1 MTVEI
6 CNRMSINKIN
16 LVIFL
21 AFFIIPTM
29 EKESIMKHYT
39 DLFVDYPKD
48 SLFLKLQ
55 KKLTKLLNSLEL
67 KDKDI
72 ILAIS
77 WGADSMIVVSQV
89 LYYFW
94 KNKLNLTKIH
104 IAHCN
109 HKIRP
114 ESEDEAKFMSDF
126 FSGLD
131 FHLYERNWWNEDEN
145 SLRNRRYSQFSSLQE
160 STKASYIFLGHHLND
175 RVESTFLN
183 LMRGAWLNGF
193 LNMREVENHHLLPDE
208 CKVCRP
214 LLETSKSEI
223 LIICNEVWIP
233 FFEDKTN
240 QDVSVSKRNR
250 VRNQILNPVST
261 YWTENWE
268 ENKFLE
274 SFAWIYKQLEN
285 IENSNSS
292 KDLKIMPSFPLWN
305 AEFSYL
311 RRKNILECN
320 ENDVFDLFHTL
331 KIQTSATVVNEWK
344 AWLKTWKNGYK
355 YIWWVYFFIHEKRL
369 FILKA
374 GKEFWRRKGNADE
387 NIMVW
392 IKNMGNIRF
401 FGFDLEIPRD
411 ELIWWEVRL
420 PKDGDIFAGK
430 KRSRWALNQKIPMRW
445 RDWIPLAIKDR
456 KVIHMWKNIW
466 K

>member
-1 MTVEI
+1 MKRE
-6 CNRMSINKIN
+6 NSINHYKN
-16 LVIFL
+16 LFN
-21 AFFIIPTM
+21 
-29 EKESIMKHYT
+29 E
-39 DLFVDYPKD
+39 YPQN

-55 KKLTKLLNSLEL
+55 KKLTELLNSLEL
-67 KDKDI
+67 EWKDI
-72 ILAIS
+72 ILAVS
-77 WGADSMIVVSQV
+77 WWADSMVVASQI

-94 KNKLNLTKIH
+94 KNKLDFKKIH

-114 ESEDEAKFMSDF
+114 ESETEARFMSDF

-131 FHLYERNWWNEDEN
+131 FHLYEREWWNEDEN
-145 SLRNRRYSQFSSLQE
+145 SLRNRRYSQFSSLQK

-183 LMRGAWLNGF
+183 LMRGAWINGF
-193 LNMREVENHHLLPDE
+193 LNMREVENHHLLPNE

-214 LLETSKSEI
+214 LLNSTKSEI
-223 LIICNEVWIP
+223 LNICNEVWIP

-250 VRNQILNPVST
+250 VRNQVLNPVST
-261 YWTENWE
+261 YWTENWD

-285 IENSNSS
+285 IEDS
-292 KDLKIMPSFPLWN
+292 KLNESFKIMPSFPLWN

-311 RRKNILECN
+311 WKKNISKCN

-344 AWLKTWKNGYK
+344 IWLNQWENGYK
-355 YIWWVYFFIHEKRL
+355 YIWWVYFFIHGKQL
-369 FILKA
+369 FIVKSE
-374 GKEFWRRKGNADE
+374 KNFWKRKNDSEE
-387 NIMVW
+387 NITFKIESMENV
-392 IKNMGNIRF
+392 RF
-401 FGFDLEIPRD
+401 FGFDLGIPRD
-411 ELIWWEVRL
+411 ELIWWEARL
-420 PKDGDIFAGK
+420 PQEWDIFAGK
-430 KRSRWALNQKIPMRW
+430 KRSRRALNQKIPVWR
-445 RDWIPLAIKDR
+445 RDWIPLAIKDG

>member
-1 MTVEI
+1 M
-6 CNRMSINKIN
+6 K
-16 LVIFL
+16 
-21 AFFIIPTM
+21 
-29 EKESIMKHYT
+29 KETLIKHYT
-39 DLFVDYPKD
+39 GLFTEYSNN

-55 KKLTKLLNSLEL
+55 KKLNKLLNSLEL
-67 KDKDI
+67 EDKDI

-77 WGADSMIVVSQV
+77 WGADSMIVASQI
-89 LYYFW
+89 LYFYHE
-94 KNKLNLTKIH
+94 NELNLTKVH

-114 ESEDEAKFMSDF
+114 ESEDEAKFMADF

-131 FHLYERNWWNEDEN
+131 FHLYERKWWNDDEN
-145 SLRNRRYSQFSSLQE
+145 SLRNRRYSQFSSLQK

-183 LMRGAWLNGF
+183 LMRGAWINGF
-193 LNMREVENHHLLPDE
+193 LNMRKVENHHLLPDE

-214 LLETSKSEI
+214 LLETSKFEI
-223 LIICNEVWIP
+223 LNICNKVWIP

-250 VRNQILNPVST
+250 VRNQILNPLST
-261 YWTENWE
+261 YWTENWD
-268 ENKFLE
+268 ENKFLG

-285 IENSNSS
+285 IEDS
-292 KDLKIMPSFPLWN
+292 KLNENLKIMPSFFLWN

-311 RRKNILECN
+311 WEKDILKCN
-320 ENDVFDLFHTL
+320 ENDVFDLFHIL

-344 AWLKTWKNGYK
+344 NWLNQWENGYK
-355 YIWWVYFFIHEKRL
+355 YIWWVYFFIHEKQL
-369 FILKA
+369 FIVKA
-374 GKEFWRRKGNADE
+374 VKEFWKRKNNSDE
-387 NIMVW
+387 NIVVW
-392 IKNMGNIRF
+392 IESMNNIRF
-401 FGFDLEIPRD
+401 FWLDLEIPRN

-420 PKDGDIFAGK
+420 PKEWDIFAGK
-430 KRSRWALNQKIPMRW
+430 KRSRWALNQKIPMQR
-445 RDWIPLAIKDR
+445 RDWIPLAIKDG

>member
-1 MTVEI
+1 M
-6 CNRMSINKIN
+6 K
-16 LVIFL
+16 
-21 AFFIIPTM
+21 
-29 EKESIMKHYT
+29 KESMMEHYT
-39 DLFVDYPKD
+39 DLFVEYPKN

-55 KKLTKLLNSLEL
+55 EKLASFFKSLNL

-77 WGADSMIVVSQV
+77 WGADSMIVASQV

-94 KNKLNLTKIH
+94 KNELDLNKIH

-109 HKIRP
+109 HKIRS
-114 ESEDEAKFMSDF
+114 ESEDEAKFMSEF

-131 FHLYERNWWNEDEN
+131 FHLYEREWWNCDEN

-175 RVESTFLN
+175 RIESTFLN
-183 LMRGAWLNGF
+183 LMRGAWINGF
-193 LNMREVENHHLLPDE
+193 LNMCEVEKHHLLPDE

-214 LLETSKSEI
+214 LLKISKSEI
-223 LIICNEVWIP
+223 LSICNGTWIP

-240 QDVSVSKRNR
+240 QDISVSKRNR
-250 VRNQILNPVST
+250 VRNQILNPIST

-285 IENSNSS
+285 IEDS
-292 KDLKIMPSFPLWN
+292 KLNENLKVIPSFPLWN

-311 RRKNILECN
+311 REKNILKCN

-344 AWLKTWKNGYK
+344 DWLNTWENGYK
-355 YIWWVYFFIHEKRL
+355 YIWWVYFFIHEKQL

-374 GKEFWRRKGNADE
+374 KKEFWKRKGNADE
-387 NIMVW
+387 NIIVW
-392 IKNMGNIRF
+392 IKNMENIRF
-401 FGFDLEIPRD
+401 FGFDLEIPRN

-420 PKDGDIFAGK
+420 PKDEDIFAWK
-430 KRSRWALNQKIPMRW
+430 KWSRWALNQKIPMRW
-445 RDWIPLAIKDR
+445 RDWIPLAIKDG

>member
-1 MTVEI
+1 LDT
-6 CNRMSINKIN
+6 
-16 LVIFL
+16 
-21 AFFIIPTM
+21 
-29 EKESIMKHYT
+29 
-39 DLFVDYPKD
+39 
-48 SLFLKLQ
+48 
-55 KKLTKLLNSLEL
+55 LEL
-67 KDKDI
+67 DGKDI

-77 WGADSMIVVSQV
+77 WGADSMVVASQI

-94 KNKLNLTKIH
+94 KNELDLKKVH

-114 ESEDEAKFMSDF
+114 ESEDEAKFMSEI

-131 FHLYERNWWNEDEN
+131 FHLYERKWWNDDEN
-145 SLRNRRYSQFSSLQE
+145 SLRNRRYSQFSSLQK

-183 LMRGAWLNGF
+183 LMRGAWINGF
-193 LNMREVENHHLLPDE
+193 LNMREVENHHLLPNE

-214 LLETSKSEI
+214 LLNSTKSEI
-223 LIICNEVWIP
+223 LNICNEAWIP

-261 YWTENWE
+261 YGTENWE

-285 IENSNSS
+285 IEDNKLNES
-292 KDLKIMPSFPLWN
+292 LKPMPSFPLWN

-311 RRKNILECN
+311 WENNILKCN
-320 ENDVFDLFHTL
+320 ENDIFDLFHTL
-331 KIQTSATVVNEWK
+331 KIQTSATVVNERK
-344 AWLKTWKNGYK
+344 NWLNQWKNWYK
-355 YIWWVYFFIHEKRL
+355 YIWWVYFFIHEKQL
-369 FILKA
+369 FIVKA
-374 GKEFWRRKGNADE
+374 DKDFWRRKNNSDE
-387 NIMVW
+387 NILLRIESMDD
-392 IKNMGNIRF
+392 IRF
-401 FGFDLEIPRD
+401 FRFDLEIPRD

-420 PKDGDIFAGK
+420 PQEWDIFAGK
-430 KRSRWALNQKIPMRW
+430 KRNRRSLNQKIPMWW
-445 RDWIPLAIKDR
+445 RDWIPLAIKDG